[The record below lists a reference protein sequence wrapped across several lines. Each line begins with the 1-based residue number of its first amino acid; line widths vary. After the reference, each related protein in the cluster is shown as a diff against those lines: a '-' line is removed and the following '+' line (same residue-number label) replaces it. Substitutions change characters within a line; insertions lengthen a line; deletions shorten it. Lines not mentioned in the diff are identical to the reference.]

1 MHLRGLRKLPNKK
14 KESRRAIFEEIC
26 CAILLE
32 ESQDMSDLKASTGNL
47 DQTERFKEYRIISEE
62 ESVQLSKVK
71 DTESIALKQDSSKG
85 CQYLPA
91 SSAQLRNM
99 DGLGKA
105 GNPQDHTSCKAPLLR
120 PDTASEWKE
129 NRTTSNN
136 EIPEQL
142 QMESE
147 EIRCQAFEYLSEG
160 EFDDAQV
167 LLKRTQ
173 SIYNSLNPSD
183 PRVQELQ
190 IHRAH
195 VMVCMARYD
204 KAIELLNTIK
214 LLTEHIERER
224 LVVLAMVH
232 VCKGDY
238 GTALHDLGKLLVG
251 TKTDEIQDINDA
263 RIDFTTYRLLALCYA
278 RLGKYNEAFN
288 ECTRASKVIIQVE
301 RNETQ
306 RRDQI
311 QDTSVMADAS
321 NPVST
326 WKGILGLTTAA
337 IHMLFGDLRK
347 ALEEA
352 SCAYKDLVGIL
363 RFGNIQT
370 LEALST
376 LCKLMAYTS
385 PMEAESFCMDSL
397 RQMTRILG
405 NGHPMTLEILH
416 AVVHILLY
424 QARFPEAVETT
435 KGVCQGND
443 GFLDENH
450 PVMLQS
456 YSQLA
461 KAYQSLGNYQDAERV
476 ATQVVRYSQSKWG
489 HDHPLTLRYKAELA
503 YIHFH
508 LGKFSMARD
517 EVMGVVVVQQLFF
530 SIETERDRTPET
542 IGTGLSR
549 EGNAQTIRGVLSR
562 IHHGTEYFRAYAD
575 ILFSLEV
582 FAKIESTSADPDAGL
597 VLQILQ
603 TIYLRRSQDLGKN
616 HPLTLTAEF
625 EVGLANREY
634 GGDLEEAE
642 ALFALVYKTRQE
654 ILGGSHPETLT
665 ARQEQLLTLFAL
677 GKATPDLEALRAI
690 LYLQELGLDKRH
702 PIALRA
708 LMAVFGVQLIMGSE
722 ASHVTAGEIF
732 KRLRHP
738 EIRKQRFVES
748 LAMEEQIGI
757 LYEGLL
763 SDDPGLTEHCRM
775 VWSSII
781 RAVNEA
787 KVEDDLKGVLD
798 DFKDRAQTRLQLN
811 GNPDDPST

>member
-32 ESQDMSDLKASTGNL
+32 ESQDMSDLKASTGRL

-105 GNPQDHTSCKAPLLR
+105 GNPQDHTSCKAPLLG

-352 SCAYKDLVGIL
+352 SCAHKNLVGIL
-363 RFGNIQT
+363 SFGNIQT

-461 KAYQSLGNYQDAERV
+461 KAYQSVGNYQDAERV

-489 HDHPLTLRYKAELA
+489 HDHPLTLRYKTELA

-508 LGKFSMARD
+508 LGKLSMARD
-517 EVMGVVVVQQLFF
+517 EVMRVVVVQQLFF
-530 SIETERDRTPET
+530 SIETERARTPET

-603 TIYLRRSQDLGKN
+603 TIYQRRSQDLGKN

-634 GGDLEEAE
+634 GDLEEAE

-654 ILGGSHPETLT
+654 ILGDSHPETLT

-781 RAVNEA
+781 RAVSEA

-811 GNPDDPST
+811 GNPDDSST

>member
-1 MHLRGLRKLPNKK
+1 MHLRGLRKLPNKE

-32 ESQDMSDLKASTGNL
+32 ESQDMSDLKASTGKL

-105 GNPQDHTSCKAPLLR
+105 GNPQDHTSCKAPLLG

-129 NRTTSNN
+129 NGTTSNN

-238 GTALHDLGKLLVG
+238 GTALHDLGKLLIG

-363 RFGNIQT
+363 GFGNIQT

-461 KAYQSLGNYQDAERV
+461 KAYQSVGNYQDAERV

-489 HDHPLTLRYKAELA
+489 HDHPLTLRYKTELA

-508 LGKFSMARD
+508 LGKLSMARD
-517 EVMGVVVVQQLFF
+517 EVMRVVVVQQLFF
-530 SIETERDRTPET
+530 SIETERARTPET

-603 TIYLRRSQDLGKN
+603 TIYQRRSQDLGKN

-654 ILGGSHPETLT
+654 ILGGRHPETLT

-781 RAVNEA
+781 RAVDEA